1 MEQFEKLRE
10 RLNDAL
16 AKIDSA
22 MEAVLD
28 NKEDANLSSSLMSE
42 NLGLKSQL
50 KAIESKLE
58 NLRNDNLAHID
69 MESLNTELAAL
80 RAEREKEKKEL
91 DLLQSY
97 LPEVMNE
104 DETEEIVKSTIDKLG
119 ISSMK
124 EMGKAMGEIK
134 KNHADTIDLSL
145 VSQLIKKH
153 LS

>member
-42 NLGLKSQL
+42 NLGLKSQV
-50 KAIESKLE
+50 KALESELE
-58 NLRNDNLAHID
+58 NLRNDNMAHID

-80 RAEREKEKKEL
+80 RTEREKEKKEL
-91 DLLQSY
+91 QTLYDQLSSALS
-97 LPEVMNE
+97 
-104 DETEEIVKSTIDKLG
+104 EERR
-119 ISSMK
+119 
-124 EMGKAMGEIK
+124 
-134 KNHADTIDLSL
+134 AD
-145 VSQLIKKH
+145 
-153 LS
+153 

>member
-42 NLGLKSQL
+42 NLDLKSQV
-50 KAIESKLE
+50 KALESELE
-58 NLRNDNLAHID
+58 SLRNDNMAHID

-80 RAEREKEKKEL
+80 RTEREEEKKEL
-91 DLLQSY
+91 QTLYDQLSSALS
-97 LPEVMNE
+97 
-104 DETEEIVKSTIDKLG
+104 EEGRVD
-119 ISSMK
+119 
-124 EMGKAMGEIK
+124 
-134 KNHADTIDLSL
+134 
-145 VSQLIKKH
+145 
-153 LS
+153 

>member
-42 NLGLKSQL
+42 NLGLKSQV
-50 KAIESKLE
+50 KALESELE
-58 NLRNDNLAHID
+58 SLRKDNMAQID

-91 DLLQSY
+91 QTLYDQLSSALS
-97 LPEVMNE
+97 
-104 DETEEIVKSTIDKLG
+104 EERR
-119 ISSMK
+119 
-124 EMGKAMGEIK
+124 
-134 KNHADTIDLSL
+134 AD
-145 VSQLIKKH
+145 
-153 LS
+153 

>member
-42 NLGLKSQL
+42 NLGLKSQVKVL
-50 KAIESKLE
+50 ESELE
-58 NLRNDNLAHID
+58 SLRKDNVAHID

-91 DLLQSY
+91 QTLYDQLSSALS
-97 LPEVMNE
+97 
-104 DETEEIVKSTIDKLG
+104 EERR
-119 ISSMK
+119 
-124 EMGKAMGEIK
+124 
-134 KNHADTIDLSL
+134 AD
-145 VSQLIKKH
+145 
-153 LS
+153 

>member
-42 NLGLKSQL
+42 NLGLKSQV
-50 KAIESKLE
+50 KALESELE
-58 NLRNDNLAHID
+58 SLRNDNMAHID

-80 RAEREKEKKEL
+80 RAEREEEKKEL
-91 DLLQSY
+91 QTLYDQLSSALS
-97 LPEVMNE
+97 
-104 DETEEIVKSTIDKLG
+104 EERR
-119 ISSMK
+119 
-124 EMGKAMGEIK
+124 
-134 KNHADTIDLSL
+134 AD
-145 VSQLIKKH
+145 
-153 LS
+153 

>member
-42 NLGLKSQL
+42 NLGLKSQV
-50 KAIESKLE
+50 KALESELE
-58 NLRNDNLAHID
+58 NLRKDNIAHID

-91 DLLQSY
+91 QTLYDQLSSALS
-97 LPEVMNE
+97 
-104 DETEEIVKSTIDKLG
+104 EEG
-119 ISSMK
+119 R
-124 EMGKAMGEIK
+124 
-134 KNHADTIDLSL
+134 AD
-145 VSQLIKKH
+145 
-153 LS
+153 

>member
-42 NLGLKSQL
+42 NLGLKSQV
-50 KAIESKLE
+50 KALESELE
-58 NLRNDNLAHID
+58 SLRKDNMAQID

-80 RAEREKEKKEL
+80 RAEREEEKKEL
-91 DLLQSY
+91 QILYDQLSSALS
-97 LPEVMNE
+97 
-104 DETEEIVKSTIDKLG
+104 EEGS
-119 ISSMK
+119 
-124 EMGKAMGEIK
+124 
-134 KNHADTIDLSL
+134 AD
-145 VSQLIKKH
+145 
-153 LS
+153 